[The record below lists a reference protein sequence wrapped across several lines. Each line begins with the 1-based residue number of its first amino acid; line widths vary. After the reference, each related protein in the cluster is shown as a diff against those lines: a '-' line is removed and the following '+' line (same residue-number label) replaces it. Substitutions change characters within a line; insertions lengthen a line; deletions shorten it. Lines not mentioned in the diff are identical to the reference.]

1 MKKAIFLLCAILL
14 VTGLEAAGANK
25 MTIDL
30 NVGVLTDKDLSFSP
44 IFWSLGAELDIPLG
58 KIMFISPELLFVS
71 YKFEFKN
78 FLVFPGALLNVKL
91 GSFFAGGGVT
101 KVFFLSGGTMTE
113 IPDAFF
119 LKVNAGLISENLKI
133 TAYIDTPFTS
143 EAFKDF
149 LFGITLGFRL

>member
-1 MKKAIFLLCAILL
+1 MKKAIFLLCAVLM
-14 VTGLEAAGANK
+14 VTGLEAGSNK

-30 NVGVLTDKDLSFSP
+30 NVGLLTDKDLSFNP

-71 YKFEFKN
+71 YKFEFKH
-78 FLVFPGALLNVKL
+78 FLVFPGALLNVKF

-101 KVFFLSGGTMTE
+101 KAFFLSGGTMTE

-119 LKVNAGLISENLKI
+119 LKVNAGLISDNLKI

-149 LFGITLGFRL
+149 IFGITLGFRL